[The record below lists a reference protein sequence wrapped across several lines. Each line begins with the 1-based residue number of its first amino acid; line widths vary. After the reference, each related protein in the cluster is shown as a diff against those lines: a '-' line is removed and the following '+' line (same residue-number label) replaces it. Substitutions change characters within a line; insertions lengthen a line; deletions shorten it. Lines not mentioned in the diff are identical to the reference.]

1 MKIYI
6 KNYNPMNILKKI
18 KLIDEYFYSMKNS
31 TEIISEEGIFY
42 IDDNKF
48 YKINVILDEL
58 VEFRIKTYEIL
69 LDKTIY
75 NKNLVHQLPSDHNN
89 SHITSFYYSINQK
102 SKIKLV
108 IEGEYKTIYKHENN
122 NSENNNSENNN
133 SENNNEIINKYK
145 HFYPINFYFEA
156 PNEKTEFEILN
167 NDDLN
172 VFLSLLN

>member
-6 KNYNPMNILKKI
+6 KNYNPMNILKKVN
-18 KLIDEYFYSMKNS
+18 LIDQYFYSMKNS

-48 YKINVILDEL
+48 YKIDVILDEL

-69 LDKTIY
+69 LDKTVY
-75 NKNLVHQLPSDHNN
+75 NKNLVHQLPSDHNIDN
-89 SHITSFYYSINQK
+89 ITSFYYSINQK

-108 IEGEYKTIYKHENN
+108 VEGNYKSFYK
-122 NSENNNSENNN
+122 
-133 SENNNEIINKYK
+133 NNEIINKYQ
-145 HFYPINFYFEA
+145 HFYPTNFYFEA

>member
-48 YKINVILDEL
+48 YKIDVILDEL
-58 VEFRIKTYEIL
+58 VEFRIKTCEIL

-89 SHITSFYYSINQK
+89 CHITSFYYSINQK

-108 IEGEYKTIYKHENN
+108 IEGEYKSIYKN
-122 NSENNNSENNN
+122 ENNN
-133 SENNNEIINKYK
+133 SENNNEIINKYQ
-145 HFYPINFYFEA
+145 HFYPTNFYFEA

>member
-6 KNYNPMNILKKI
+6 KNYNPMNILKKV

-48 YKINVILDEL
+48 YKIDVILDEL

-75 NKNLVHQLPSDHNN
+75 NKNLVHQLPLEHIN

-108 IEGEYKTIYKHENN
+108 IEGEYKSIYKN
-122 NSENNNSENNN
+122 
-133 SENNNEIINKYK
+133 ENNNEIINKYQD
-145 HFYPINFYFEA
+145 FYPTNFYFEA
-156 PNEKTEFEILN
+156 PNEKTEFEIIN

>member
-18 KLIDEYFYSMKNS
+18 KLIDEYFYSMKNNI
-31 TEIISEEGIFY
+31 EIISEEGIFY

-48 YKINVILDEL
+48 YKIDVILDQL

-89 SHITSFYYSINQK
+89 DSITSFYYSINQK
-102 SKIKLV
+102 SKIRLV
-108 IEGEYKTIYKHENN
+108 IEGNYKN
-122 NSENNNSENNN
+122 NSENNQ
-133 SENNNEIINKYK
+133 NNNENGNKYH
-145 HFYPINFYFEA
+145 HFYPTNFYFEA
-156 PNEKTEFEILN
+156 PNEKTEFELLN

>member
-6 KNYNPMNILKKI
+6 KKYNPMNILKKI

-48 YKINVILDEL
+48 YKIDVILDQV
-58 VEFRIKTYEIL
+58 VEFRIKTWDIL

-75 NKNLVHQLPSDHNN
+75 NKNLVHQLPSEHNN
-89 SHITSFYYSINQK
+89 SHITSFYYSINKK

-108 IEGEYKTIYKHENN
+108 IEGEYK
-122 NSENNNSENNN
+122 
-133 SENNNEIINKYK
+133 NNNEIINKY
-145 HFYPINFYFEA
+145 HDFYPTNFYFEA

>member
-6 KNYNPMNILKKI
+6 KNYNPMNILKKV

-48 YKINVILDEL
+48 YKIDVILDKL
-58 VEFRIKTYEIL
+58 VEFRIKTCEIL

-89 SHITSFYYSINQK
+89 NNITSFYYSINQK

-108 IEGEYKTIYKHENN
+108 IEGEYKSYYK
-122 NSENNNSENNN
+122 
-133 SENNNEIINKYK
+133 NNEIINKYQ
-145 HFYPINFYFEA
+145 HFYPTNFYFEA

>member
-1 MKIYI
+1 MKIYL
-6 KNYNPMNILKKI
+6 KNYNPMNILKKV

-31 TEIISEEGIFY
+31 TEIISKEGIFY

-48 YKINVILDEL
+48 YKIDVILDEL

-75 NKNLVHQLPSDHNN
+75 NKNLVHQLPSEHNN

-108 IEGEYKTIYKHENN
+108 IEGEYKLIYKNE
-122 NSENNNSENNN
+122 SNN
-133 SENNNEIINKYK
+133 SENNNEIINKYQN
-145 HFYPINFYFEA
+145 FYPTNFYFEA
-156 PNEKTEFEILN
+156 PNEKTEFKILN

>member
-6 KNYNPMNILKKI
+6 KNYNPMNILKKVN
-18 KLIDEYFYSMKNS
+18 LIDEYFYSMKNS

-48 YKINVILDEL
+48 YKIDVILDQL
-58 VEFRIKTYEIL
+58 VEFRIKNCEIL

-89 SHITSFYYSINQK
+89 DHITSFYYSINQK

-108 IEGEYKTIYKHENN
+108 IEGKYKSIYNN
-122 NSENNNSENNN
+122 NNEN
-133 SENNNEIINKYK
+133 ENNNEIINKY
-145 HFYPINFYFEA
+145 HDFYPTNFYFEA
-156 PNEKTEFEILN
+156 PNEKTEFEIFN

>member
-6 KNYNPMNILKKI
+6 KKYNPVNILKKI

-48 YKINVILDEL
+48 YKIDVILDEL
-58 VEFRIKTYEIL
+58 VEFRIKTCEIL
-69 LDKTIY
+69 LDKTLY
-75 NKNLVHQLPSDHNN
+75 NKKLVHQLPSDHNN
-89 SHITSFYYSINQK
+89 DNITSFYYSINQK

-108 IEGEYKTIYKHENN
+108 IEGKYKSTNEN
-122 NSENNNSENNN
+122 
-133 SENNNEIINKYK
+133 ENNNETINKYQN
-145 HFYPINFYFEA
+145 FIPTNFYFEA

>member
-6 KNYNPMNILKKI
+6 KNYNPMNILKKV
-18 KLIDEYFYSMKNS
+18 KLIDEYFYSIKNS

-48 YKINVILDEL
+48 YKIDVILDEL

-108 IEGEYKTIYKHENN
+108 IEGKYKN
-122 NSENNNSENNN
+122 NSENNEN
-133 SENNNEIINKYK
+133 ENKY
-145 HFYPINFYFEA
+145 HDFYPINFYFEA
-156 PNEKTEFEILN
+156 PNEKTEFELLN

>member
-1 MKIYI
+1 MKIYL
-6 KNYNPMNILKKI
+6 KKYNPMNILKKI

-48 YKINVILDEL
+48 YKIDVILDEL
-58 VEFRIKTYEIL
+58 VEFRIKTCEIL

-75 NKNLVHQLPSDHNN
+75 NKNLVHQLPSDHNIDN
-89 SHITSFYYSINQK
+89 ITSFYYSINQK

-108 IEGEYKTIYKHENN
+108 VEGNYKSFYK
-122 NSENNNSENNN
+122 NN
-133 SENNNEIINKYK
+133 SENNNEILNKYQ
-145 HFYPINFYFEA
+145 HFYPTNFYFEA
-156 PNEKTEFEILN
+156 PNEKTEFDILN

>member
-6 KNYNPMNILKKI
+6 KKYNPMNILKKV

-48 YKINVILDEL
+48 YKIDVILDKL
-58 VEFRIKTYEIL
+58 VEFRIKTCEIL

-89 SHITSFYYSINQK
+89 NNITSFYYSINQK

-108 IEGEYKTIYKHENN
+108 IEGEYKSYYK
-122 NSENNNSENNN
+122 
-133 SENNNEIINKYK
+133 NNEIINKYQ
-145 HFYPINFYFEA
+145 HFYPTNFYFEA

>member
-6 KNYNPMNILKKI
+6 KKYNPMNILKKI
-18 KLIDEYFYSMKNS
+18 KLIDDYFYSMKNS
-31 TEIISEEGIFY
+31 TEIISEEGVFY

-48 YKINVILDEL
+48 YKIDVILDEL
-58 VEFRIKTYEIL
+58 VEFRIKTWDIL

-75 NKNLVHQLPSDHNN
+75 NKNLVHQLPFDHNN
-89 SHITSFYYSINQK
+89 DNITSFYYYINQK

-108 IEGEYKTIYKHENN
+108 IEGKYKSNYK
-122 NSENNNSENNN
+122 
-133 SENNNEIINKYK
+133 NNNEIINKY
-145 HFYPINFYFEA
+145 HDFYPINFYFEA

>member
-6 KNYNPMNILKKI
+6 KNYNPMNILKKV

-48 YKINVILDEL
+48 YKIDVILDEL

-75 NKNLVHQLPSDHNN
+75 NKKLVHQLPSDHNN
-89 SHITSFYYSINQK
+89 NNITSFYYSINQK

-108 IEGEYKTIYKHENN
+108 IEGEYKSYYK
-122 NSENNNSENNN
+122 
-133 SENNNEIINKYK
+133 NNEIINKYQ
-145 HFYPINFYFEA
+145 HFYPTNFYFEA
-156 PNEKTEFEILN
+156 PNEKTEFEIFN